1 MASKVLAAFARG
13 FVPDPVYPDTERT
26 LLLSMLMLLL
36 LLLLLEE
43 EEDPNPPPEDTF
55 LRLVFFL
62 AQRAVRVRVRVA
74 VHVRE
79 VCCVLRAPEPVP
91 LLMCDVC
98 DEEAGITNAFP
109 RLSAKARKRTACTHA
124 DGRESNFIFKR

>member
-26 LLLSMLMLLL
+26 LLLSMLLLL
-36 LLLLLEE
+36 LLLLLMLEE

-62 AQRAVRVRVRVA
+62 AQRAVRVRVA